1 MNLSKFIAGDTFETI
16 LKFGIFCKVSE
27 TSTKYYINLYD
38 IVQLKND
45 KQISIWGKTWVLKKN
60 PTWNC
65 ILDQDLEIL
74 KL

>member
-1 MNLSKFIAGDTFETI
+1 MNLSEFIAGDTFEKI

-45 KQISIWGKTWVLKKN
+45 KQISIWGKT
-60 PTWNC
+60 
-65 ILDQDLEIL
+65 
-74 KL
+74 

>member
-1 MNLSKFIAGDTFETI
+1 MNLFKFIAGDTFEKI

-45 KQISIWGKTWVLKKN
+45 KQISIWGKTWVLKKIQ
-60 PTWNC
+60 P
-65 ILDQDLEIL
+65 EIAY
-74 KL
+74 